1 LKKWRRSPHSFAQSR
16 NGPPAL
22 EAAGKTAAAT
32 GESRDYGLT
41 AVADAESVVFS
52 AVPTELTAAMMASE
66 MPTTINPYSMA
77 VAPDSLDKKVS
88 SNLFMTNSG
97 LKYTPPFP
105 FIFFFFER
113 RIIGR
118 HALKKWPS
126 RVQLLSKV

>member
-1 LKKWRRSPHSFAQSR
+1 
-16 NGPPAL
+16 
-22 EAAGKTAAAT
+22 
-32 GESRDYGLT
+32 
-41 AVADAESVVFS
+41 
-52 AVPTELTAAMMASE
+52 
-66 MPTTINPYSMA
+66 
-77 VAPDSLDKKVS
+77 
-88 SNLFMTNSG
+88 MTNSG